1 MHTASEERSSEQLQL
16 RRRSA
21 AVTLERCFR
30 GLHDRSIYH
39 AALEHRPLFQ
49 LAMSIRDSDGN
60 PVFFQREEGRPFSEQ
75 HTVKVLLGEEYE
87 VALELDDLGRTV
99 TAVESVDIDAQQL
112 SVSRSSVHHRERTNS
127 YVYALHGH
135 WSPRHVQ
142 ATSVGERDVCLV
154 EVRYFHGQEAC
165 LLELHLQLKIYQQK
179 KRLQSR
185 GLPLKAATC
194 RFDASVGIERWSFAP
209 AR

>member
-142 ATSVGERDVCLV
+142 VPDCTSPKSRHYLSTPPHPPALAPRLTRRQARRCDAASAERDV
-154 EVRYFHGQEAC
+154 
-165 LLELHLQLKIYQQK
+165 
-179 KRLQSR
+179 
-185 GLPLKAATC
+185 
-194 RFDASVGIERWSFAP
+194 
-209 AR
+209 